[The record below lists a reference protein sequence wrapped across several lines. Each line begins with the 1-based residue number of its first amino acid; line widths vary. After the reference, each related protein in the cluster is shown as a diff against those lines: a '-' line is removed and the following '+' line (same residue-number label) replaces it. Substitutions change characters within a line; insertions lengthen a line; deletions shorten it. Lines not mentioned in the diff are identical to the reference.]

1 MKTNELR
8 EILKLYGLQ
17 HDVVINKSSRRYSII
32 LDNNII
38 GTNHDKERMVVFRP
52 IPEGKNTFCM
62 ERDRFYTEFEEVFD
76 DDKAIEAVRQYF
88 ENNKKQKVMNEN
100 EVFRFKV
107 RIAIPN
113 LSREN
118 KDMINSILDG
128 INKKDEEEKGYLY
141 TVRVKLNN
149 GKVVHATLFSKD
161 KKGPT
166 FEDLKKELDDM
177 GIKDDDYSD
186 NGIIIINR
194 IVMSGEE
201 FDRFT
206 GE

>member
-1 MKTNELR
+1 METNELR

-38 GTNHDKERMVVFRP
+38 GTNHDKERVVVFRP

-62 ERDRFYTEFEEVFD
+62 ERDRFYTEFEEAFD

-88 ENNKKQKVMNEN
+88 ENNKTESHERK
-100 EVFRFKV
+100 
-107 RIAIPN
+107 
-113 LSREN
+113 LSRED

-128 INKKDEEEKGYLY
+128 VNKKDEDEKGYVY

-149 GKVVHATLFSKD
+149 GSLAHATLFFKSNT
-161 KKGPT
+161 GPT

-186 NGIIIINR
+186 SGIIIINR

-201 FDRFT
+201 FDRFVKK
-206 GE
+206 E

>member
-1 MKTNELR
+1 
-8 EILKLYGLQ
+8 
-17 HDVVINKSSRRYSII
+17 
-32 LDNNII
+32 
-38 GTNHDKERMVVFRP
+38 
-52 IPEGKNTFCM
+52 
-62 ERDRFYTEFEEVFD
+62 
-76 DDKAIEAVRQYF
+76 
-88 ENNKKQKVMNEN
+88 MNEN

-128 INKKDEEEKGYLY
+128 INKKDEDEKGYVY
-141 TVRVKLNN
+141 TVRIKQNN
-149 GKVVHATLFSKD
+149 GRVVHATLFFKD

>member
-1 MKTNELR
+1 
-8 EILKLYGLQ
+8 
-17 HDVVINKSSRRYSII
+17 
-32 LDNNII
+32 
-38 GTNHDKERMVVFRP
+38 
-52 IPEGKNTFCM
+52 
-62 ERDRFYTEFEEVFD
+62 
-76 DDKAIEAVRQYF
+76 
-88 ENNKKQKVMNEN
+88 MNEN
-100 EVFRFKV
+100 KVFRFKV

-149 GKVVHATLFSKD
+149 GKVVHATLFFKSKT
-161 KKGPT
+161 GTT
-166 FEDLKKELDDM
+166 FEELKKELDDM
-177 GIKDDDYSD
+177 GVKDDDYSN

-201 FDRFT
+201 FDRFI
-206 GE
+206 GEEEK

>member
-1 MKTNELR
+1 
-8 EILKLYGLQ
+8 
-17 HDVVINKSSRRYSII
+17 
-32 LDNNII
+32 
-38 GTNHDKERMVVFRP
+38 
-52 IPEGKNTFCM
+52 
-62 ERDRFYTEFEEVFD
+62 
-76 DDKAIEAVRQYF
+76 
-88 ENNKKQKVMNEN
+88 MNEN
-100 EVFRFKV
+100 EIFRLKG
-107 RIAIPN
+107 RIAISN
-113 LSREN
+113 LSRED

-149 GKVVHATLFSKD
+149 GRVVHATLFFKD

-177 GIKDDDYSD
+177 VVKNDSYSN

-201 FDRFT
+201 FDRFAK
-206 GE
+206 EK

>member
-1 MKTNELR
+1 
-8 EILKLYGLQ
+8 
-17 HDVVINKSSRRYSII
+17 
-32 LDNNII
+32 
-38 GTNHDKERMVVFRP
+38 
-52 IPEGKNTFCM
+52 
-62 ERDRFYTEFEEVFD
+62 
-76 DDKAIEAVRQYF
+76 
-88 ENNKKQKVMNEN
+88 MNEN

-149 GKVVHATLFSKD
+149 GKVVHATLFFKD

>member
-1 MKTNELR
+1 
-8 EILKLYGLQ
+8 
-17 HDVVINKSSRRYSII
+17 
-32 LDNNII
+32 
-38 GTNHDKERMVVFRP
+38 
-52 IPEGKNTFCM
+52 
-62 ERDRFYTEFEEVFD
+62 
-76 DDKAIEAVRQYF
+76 
-88 ENNKKQKVMNEN
+88 MNEN

-149 GKVVHATLFSKD
+149 GKVVHATLFFKSKT
-161 KKGPT
+161 GST
-166 FEDLKKELDDM
+166 FEELKKELDDM
-177 GIKDDDYSD
+177 GVKDDDYSN

-201 FDRFT
+201 FDRFI
-206 GE
+206 GEEEK

>member
-1 MKTNELR
+1 
-8 EILKLYGLQ
+8 
-17 HDVVINKSSRRYSII
+17 
-32 LDNNII
+32 
-38 GTNHDKERMVVFRP
+38 
-52 IPEGKNTFCM
+52 
-62 ERDRFYTEFEEVFD
+62 
-76 DDKAIEAVRQYF
+76 
-88 ENNKKQKVMNEN
+88 MNEN

-149 GKVVHATLFSKD
+149 GKVVHATLFFKSKT
-161 KKGPT
+161 GPT
-166 FEDLKKELDDM
+166 FEELKKELDDM
-177 GIKDDDYSD
+177 GVKNDSYSN